1 MAELAKLRREMADL
15 DARRG
20 QPDLLEL
27 GDLET
32 QVTPFPIH
40 WTCGGVV
47 CQEGGHAREYPTQVA
62 SGIS

>member
-1 MAELAKLRREMADL
+1 MARLEQLRREMAVL
-15 DARRG
+15 EESRG

-27 GDLET
+27 GDIGT